1 MQPTEFEWRFTEE
14 GEKVRVSLRSGRVIP
29 MPASAEE
36 TMDYKSKKTYR
47 ENEKDTPAAAASSIT
62 FQPKLKTFEME
73 IMDEMGIVEDRIPK
87 KTYWYWTNN
96 KHAITNYEWM

>member
-1 MQPTEFEWRFTEE
+1 MVDPTDLQPTEFVWRFTEE

-29 MPASAEE
+29 LPATAEE

-47 ENEKDTPAAAASSIT
+47 ENDKDTSAADASSIT

-87 KTYWYWTNN
+87 KTYWY
-96 KHAITNYEWM
+96 